1 MQKAR
6 KGGVTDDIMLGIFK
20 DDYRNDRDAVLKHLT
35 KAVQK
40 LEEGVGG

>member
-1 MQKAR
+1 
-6 KGGVTDDIMLGIFK
+6 MLGIFK